1 MSGYFEM
8 AGKIEIRQIGN
19 QMLLLFPFDNMPG
32 CGGYEYIQTSHRF
45 YSLEEQHIVTWLP
58 VRKREWESRA
68 HVAILRSPKHRLGKL
83 LQAIE

>member
-45 YSLEEQHIVTWLP
+45 YSLEEQHIL
-58 VRKREWESRA
+58 S
-68 HVAILRSPKHRLGKL
+68 LGSL
-83 LQAIE
+83 